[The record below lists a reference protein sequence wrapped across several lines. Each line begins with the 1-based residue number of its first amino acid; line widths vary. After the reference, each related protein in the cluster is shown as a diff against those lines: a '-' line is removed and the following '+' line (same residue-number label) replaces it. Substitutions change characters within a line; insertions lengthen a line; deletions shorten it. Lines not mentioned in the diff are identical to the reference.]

1 LTPFLLTGAV
11 LGLATGFV
19 LGELFAGRSPKELAR
34 AIRPRKTGGRRS
46 PFDLTTDLQAA
57 LARALG
63 PDAQTLELVPVSRTS
78 IELHGWVTSR
88 RTRARAL
95 RTARD
100 VLGSDIRL
108 VDCLLVW
115 GEDDTPTG
123 EFPIPEE
130 RETA

>member
-1 LTPFLLTGAV
+1 LTPVLLTGAA
-11 LGLATGFV
+11 LGLATGFL
-19 LGELFAGRSPKELAR
+19 LGELFGSPKELAR
-34 AIRPRKTGGRRS
+34 AIRPRKAAGRRT
-46 PFDLTTDLQAA
+46 PFELTTELQAA

-63 PDAQTLELVPVSRTS
+63 PDAQTLELAPVSKTT

-88 RTRARAL
+88 RTRAKAL
-95 RTARD
+95 RTARE

-115 GEDDTPTG
+115 GEDDAPTG
-123 EFPIPEE
+123 EFPIAGE